1 MAKPHALALADSAE
15 IEITRDLVDYPFL
28 SITDSARARDSRLAQ
43 LISAIQPPK
52 DEKLPSRVV
61 AIAFGSN
68 LGDRFA
74 NIELALRLLE
84 SPGKFLDVGDDVNQ
98 KDAEI
103 AIVDTSFLYE
113 TAPMYVTDQ
122 PSFVNGACLV
132 GLHASE
138 HKWWLFTTLL
148 FQVETNLPPV
158 ALLHVLKRIEAYVGR
173 VPSFRNGPR
182 AIDLDIVLYENEVI
196 DTRPPDSR
204 THLENLDNQLIVPHP
219 RVSER
224 EFVLRPLNELV
235 AFDPSSLRAV
245 SPDISIG
252 NSMIPEYVIPTF
264 KRPIK
269 QLLDEV
275 ARTPGISPM
284 QKAIPFP
291 RYPLLNQSSWP
302 RESAPLTAAYWTLT
316 SAGESIGKT
325 YIMATLNATPD
336 SFSDGSTKNEVPTA
350 LEYTSCSVSAG
361 ADIIDV
367 GGYSTRPHAKH
378 VGANEEIGRVV
389 PIIRA
394 IRSMDSSPLISIDT
408 FRPKVAEA
416 AVLAGA
422 NCINDV
428 CGFTGPEYPL
438 TELSARRFLEM
449 RRIARDLA
457 VPVILMHSRGEASAN
472 KDYGDYSCAG
482 EDQGRG
488 VVEGVRMELGEKV
501 DAAVRG
507 RGGLRRWLVIVD
519 PGVGFSKTTE
529 GNLAVLK
536 RASSLTTGDGNNVL
550 AGFPQLIGA
559 SKKSFLGTV
568 LSSRVGSYPGRTT
581 TPGERGWATAAAVSC
596 AVQQRVAA
604 VRVHD
609 VAEMGDVVRVADSL
623 NGF

>member
-1 MAKPHALALADSAE
+1 M
-15 IEITRDLVDYPFL
+15 
-28 SITDSARARDSRLAQ
+28 
-43 LISAIQPPK
+43 
-52 DEKLPSRVV
+52 
-61 AIAFGSN
+61 
-68 LGDRFA
+68 
-74 NIELALRLLE
+74 
-84 SPGKFLDVGDDVNQ
+84 
-98 KDAEI
+98 
-103 AIVDTSFLYE
+103 
-113 TAPMYVTDQ
+113 
-122 PSFVNGACLV
+122 
-132 GLHASE
+132 
-138 HKWWLFTTLL
+138 
-148 FQVETNLPPV
+148 
-158 ALLHVLKRIEAYVGR
+158 LKKIEAHVGR

-182 AIDLDIVLYENEVI
+182 AIDLDIILYENEVI

-204 THLENLDNQLIVPHP
+204 TRLENLDNQLIVPHP

-235 AFDPSSLRAV
+235 VFEPLPLGAV

-264 KRPIK
+264 NRPIK
-269 QLLDEV
+269 QLLDDIVRASGV
-275 ARTPGISPM
+275 APM
-284 QKAIPFP
+284 QKVIPFP
-291 RYPLLNQSSWP
+291 RYPLLNPSSMP
-302 RESAPLTAAYWTLT
+302 KESAPPTAAYWTLT
-316 SAGESIGKT
+316 SAGESAGKT

-336 SFSDGSTKNEVPTA
+336 SFSDGSTKNELPA
-350 LEYTSCSVSAG
+350 AIEYTSSSVSAG
-361 ADIIDV
+361 ADIVDV

-378 VGANEEIGRVV
+378 IGTNEEIRRVV
-389 PIIRA
+389 PIITA
-394 IRSMDSSPLISIDT
+394 IRSMDDSPLVSIDT

-438 TELSARRFLEM
+438 TELGAHQFLEM
-449 RRIARDLA
+449 RKIARDLA

-472 KDYGDYSCAG
+472 KDYSYYNCAG
-482 EDQGRG
+482 EAKGRG
-488 VVEGVRMELGEKV
+488 VVEGVRIELGEKV

-519 PGVGFSKTTE
+519 PGVGFSKTVE
-529 GNLAVLK
+529 GNLTVLK
-536 RASSLTTGDGNNVL
+536 RASSLTARDGDNVL

-559 SKKSFLGTV
+559 SKKSFLGKI

-609 VAEMGDVVRVADSL
+609 VAEMGDVVRVGDSL
-623 NGF
+623 NEF